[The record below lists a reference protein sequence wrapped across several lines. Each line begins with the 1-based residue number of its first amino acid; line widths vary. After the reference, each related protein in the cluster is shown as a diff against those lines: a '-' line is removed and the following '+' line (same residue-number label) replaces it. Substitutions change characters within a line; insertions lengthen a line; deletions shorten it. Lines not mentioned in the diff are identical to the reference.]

1 MQLQRHWIPASR
13 DDGGWWKVSCV
24 ERRTKNLFF
33 SSLLTHHVS
42 DLPSGASIVILRKK
56 RALEDGL
63 MTGADIILE
72 TAAANG
78 VDICFAN
85 AGTTEIPIVAA
96 LDRHPGVRAVLGLF
110 EGVCTGAAD
119 GYGRVLNR
127 PAMTLLH
134 LGPGLAN
141 GIAYLHNARRAE
153 CPVVNLI
160 GEHASWHRDA
170 DPPLNS
176 DIRSLARTVSG
187 WMRTTRQAGSLSR
200 DTAAVIAASR
210 VGQIAS
216 LIIPADFQASRF
228 DNFRVVKKEPA
239 YRSLDTALMKEA
251 ASAMTKGKKTAMLLG
266 NRLLRKD
273 GLEIAQRISAATGCD
288 LLANTFPGYIDR
300 GKGLPI
306 VKRVPYFPEGALKL
320 MSGYETIVL
329 VGAHDPVTFFG
340 YEGTPSRVIPDTT
353 RTISIPGPGYSMM
366 PVLEHLEDLVGKKKN
381 ALSTAEER
389 HVWQAPSVP
398 TGPLTSDVVC
408 SAIAAV
414 LPEGAIVV
422 DEGITTTFP
431 FYSVSHTS
439 PSHGLLAITGG
450 SIGYGMPCAVGA
462 SFAAPDRPV
471 INIQADGSAMYTVQA
486 LWTMARENLD
496 ITTLICNNRGY
507 NIIAVELERA
517 GLKDFGENAHRLVDI
532 DHPAIDWVSLS
543 HSLGVPAVRVDDARQ
558 LADHMKRSIK
568 EPGPHLIEMMVK
580 T

>member
-1 MQLQRHWIPASR
+1 
-13 DDGGWWKVSCV
+13 
-24 ERRTKNLFF
+24 
-33 SSLLTHHVS
+33 
-42 DLPSGASIVILRKK
+42 
-56 RALEDGL
+56 

-72 TAAANG
+72 TALANG

-85 AGTTEIPIVAA
+85 AGTTEIPVVAA

-119 GYGRVLNR
+119 GYGRVRNR

-141 GIAYLHNARRAE
+141 GIACLHNARRAE

-187 WMRTTRQAGSLSR
+187 WMRTARQAGSLSR

-210 VGQIAS
+210 AGQVAS
-216 LIIPADFQASRF
+216 LIVPTDFQASRF
-228 DNFRVVKKEPA
+228 DKFRVVKKEPA
-239 YRSLDTALMKEA
+239 TLPLDTALIKKA
-251 ASAMTKGKKTAMLLG
+251 ASAMTKGKRTAMLLG

-300 GKGLPI
+300 GSGLPI

-320 MSGYETIVL
+320 MSGYETVVL

-353 RTISIPGPGYSMM
+353 RTISLPGLGYYMI
-366 PVLEHLEDLVGKKKN
+366 PVLEQLEDLVGKKKN
-381 ALSTAEER
+381 ASPER
-389 HVWQAPSVP
+389 EQRPAQPVP
-398 TGPLTSDVVC
+398 TSALTADVVC
-408 SAIAAV
+408 SIIAAG

-431 FYSVSHTS
+431 FYSASHAS
-439 PSHGLLAITGG
+439 PAHGLLAITGG

-462 SFAAPDRPV
+462 SLAAPDRPV

-496 ITTLICNNRGY
+496 VTTLMCNNRGY

-517 GLKDFGENAHRLVDI
+517 GLKDFGENVHRLVDI

-543 HSLGVPAVRVDDARQ
+543 QSLGVPAVKVDNAGK
-558 LADHMKRSIK
+558 LAEHMKRSIK
-568 EPGPHLIEMMVK
+568 EPGPNLIEMIVK
-580 T
+580 P